1 MPNSGCVQHGKSSK
15 MESSP
20 PLHSSLKFEL
30 CEHNDGMPILGDVE
44 DCFHNVKTSFWV

>member
-20 PLHSSLKFEL
+20 PLHSGLKFQL
-30 CEHNDGMPILGDVE
+30 CEQILGDVE
-44 DCFHNVKTSFWV
+44 DRFHNVEASLWV